1 MKNKKIT
8 SIGEI
13 LFDVYPKENKLGGAP
28 FNFIFHVNKITGSG
42 NFISRIGED
51 NLGSNIRSFFLANNI
66 TDKYLQIDKEH
77 KTGIANANLDEMKI
91 PHWKIE
97 ENTAYDFITS
107 NNEIEELINEETNC
121 LYFGTLAQRSET
133 SRSTIQ
139 SLFGNNIKYFCDL
152 NIRQNYYSKEI
163 IEKSLKAANVLKLNY
178 DELKLIN
185 DLLIKK
191 EFDIVSLAKEISS
204 KYKVDLICVTM
215 GEDGAILVRDEHVD
229 KYKVS
234 VNDIIDTVGAGDAY
248 AAVLCL
254 GYLNA
259 WDISK
264 INKLACSFA
273 AETTMVNGALLKNDS
288 VYEKIRNEFND
299 G

>member
-77 KTGIANANLDEMKI
+77 KTGIANANLDEQKI

-97 ENTAYDFITS
+97 EDTAYDFISPET
-107 NNEIEELINEETNC
+107 EAKELIEKDTDC

-152 NIRQNYYSKEI
+152 NVRQNYYSKEI

-215 GEDGAILVRDEHVD
+215 GEDGAVLVRDEQVD

-234 VNDIIDTVGAGDAY
+234 VNNIIDTVGAGDAY

-254 GYLNA
+254 GYLND

-264 INKLACSFA
+264 INKLACFFA
-273 AETTMVNGALLKNDS
+273 AETTLINGALPKNDS